1 MEEILQNI
9 ILQKQKLLN
18 LINNLINSQ
27 LVNQEIFINKEIK
40 KESDLLNFLLIEKQK
55 LFMNQMEMNN
65 NIDPFFMFQ
74 PNLMMNLPP
83 QMNINP
89 NHMPTEQM
97 QNKNINN
104 KIDQNKIINVKFEQ
118 KSTGKTYVI
127 YCNKNDRISDIIE
140 LYKKK
145 SNDYNDNHFI
155 FNNTRLNDLTCAI
168 NEIKIIDR
176 STIIVLRMNILKGGK
191 YCIFIYSL

>member
-9 ILQKQKLLN
+9 IFQKQKLLN

-40 KESDLLNFLLIEKQK
+40 KESDLLNILLIEKQK

-83 QMNINP
+83 HMNINP

-145 SNDYNDNHFI
+145 SNDYNDNHFL
-155 FNNTRLNDLTCAI
+155 FNNRRLNGLTCAI
-168 NEIKIIDR
+168 NEKKIIDQ
-176 STIIVLRMNILKGGK
+176 STISVVRMNILKGGK
-191 YCIFIYSL
+191 YGIFIYSL